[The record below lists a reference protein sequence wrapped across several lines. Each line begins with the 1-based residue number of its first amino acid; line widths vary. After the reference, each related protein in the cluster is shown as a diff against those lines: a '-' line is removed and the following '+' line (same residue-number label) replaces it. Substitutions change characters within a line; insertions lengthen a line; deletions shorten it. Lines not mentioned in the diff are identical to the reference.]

1 MYVQAFYLWGMA
13 RKGNQKPKRA
23 DGRLDMRMSEDEKR
37 MFQKAAQRQGL
48 TLTQWIR
55 LAALLVLRKHDGKVE
70 HAVLDEIG

>member
-1 MYVQAFYLWGMA
+1 MYVHTFYLWGMA

-23 DGRLDMRMSEDEKR
+23 DGRLDMRMSEDEKAHVSEGR
-37 MFQKAAQRQGL
+37 ERQGL

>member
-1 MYVQAFYLWGMA
+1 MA
-13 RKGNQKPKRA
+13 RKRSQKPKRA
-23 DGRLDMRMSEDEKR
+23 DGRLDMRMSVDEKR
-37 MFQKAAQRQGL
+37 MFQRAAERQGL

>member
-1 MYVQAFYLWGMA
+1 MA

-23 DGRLDMRMSEDEKR
+23 DGRLDMRMSEDAKR
-37 MFQKAAQRQGL
+37 MFQKAAQLQGL

-55 LAALLVLRKHDGKVE
+55 LAAMLVLRKHDGKVE